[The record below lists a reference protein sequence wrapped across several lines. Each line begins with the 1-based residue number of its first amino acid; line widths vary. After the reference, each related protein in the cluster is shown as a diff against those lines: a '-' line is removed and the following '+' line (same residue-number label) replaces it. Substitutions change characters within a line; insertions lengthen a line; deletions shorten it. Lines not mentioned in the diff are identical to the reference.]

1 MQIVADA
8 STRAGAYQLLNAV
21 LNIATMPIAD
31 KVHRHMLASYYALQL
46 DALQAEAKRLGYF
59 FAQADTAAIM
69 PPVLVERLAWATD
82 YRRKC
87 YLYPN
92 CPESWE
98 RQTAD
103 SMSDGYAKEHCRS
116 MLAALAAL
124 GIRLQ
129 EGPQACALLAAE
141 ECRQR
146 EKASLPPE
154 LLPRSEVDGSSF
166 VDEIFAALDTPKGGI
181 AT

>member
-1 MQIVADA
+1 M
-8 STRAGAYQLLNAV
+8 GAAMIES

-59 FAQADTAAIM
+59 FAQADTAATM
-69 PPVLVERLAWATD
+69 PPVLADCLARAVM
-82 YRRKC
+82 YRREC
-87 YLYPN
+87 YLNPDA
-92 CPESWE
+92 PDIWES
-98 RQTAD
+98 RTDTA
-103 SMSDGYAKEHCRS
+103 MRDGYAPETLRA

-129 EGPQACALLAAE
+129 ESPQACALLAAE

-154 LLPRSEVDGSSF
+154 PSPLSEVEVSSF
-166 VDEIFAALDTPKGGI
+166 VDEFFTKLDAPTEEVP
-181 AT
+181 T

>member
-1 MQIVADA
+1 MIE
-8 STRAGAYQLLNAV
+8 S

-59 FAQADTAAIM
+59 FAQADTAATM
-69 PPVLVERLAWATD
+69 PPVLADCLARAVM
-82 YRRKC
+82 YRREC
-87 YLYPN
+87 YLNPDAPDIWESRTDTAMRDGFA
-92 CPESWE
+92 PETL
-98 RQTAD
+98 RA
-103 SMSDGYAKEHCRS
+103 

-129 EGPQACALLAAE
+129 EGPQACALIAAE
-141 ECRQR
+141 KCRQR

-154 LLPRSEVDGSSF
+154 PSPLSEVEVSSF
-166 VDEIFAALDTPKGGI
+166 VDEFFNALDAPKQDI
-181 AT
+181 PT

>member
-1 MQIVADA
+1 MI
-8 STRAGAYQLLNAV
+8 NE

-59 FAQADTAAIM
+59 FAQADRADCM
-69 PPVLVERLAWATD
+69 PSTLADCLARAVE

-98 RQTAD
+98 RQTSD
-103 SMSDGYAKEHCRS
+103 SMSDGYAQEHCRS

-129 EGPQACALLAAE
+129 ESPRACVLLAEE

-146 EKASLPPE
+146 ENANLSPASSPLTEVE
-154 LLPRSEVDGSSF
+154 LSSVF
-166 VDEIFAALDTPKGGI
+166 DDFFIKLDAPKEDAAK
-181 AT
+181 

>member
-1 MQIVADA
+1 MIDA
-8 STRAGAYQLLNAV
+8 

-59 FAQADTAAIM
+59 FAQADTAATM
-69 PPVLVERLAWATD
+69 PPVLAERLAWATE

-87 YLYPN
+87 YLFPN

-98 RQTAD
+98 RQTSD
-103 SMSDGYAKEHCRS
+103 SMSDGYAQEHCRS

-124 GIRLQ
+124 GITEVAAVLGGSMGGAR
-129 EGPQACALLAAE
+129 ALEWALAH
-141 ECRQR
+141 
-146 EKASLPPE
+146 PE
-154 LLPRSEVDGSSF
+154 SVR
-166 VDEIFAALDTPKGGI
+166 AALVLAVCGKLALDLFLTPDDLFSITPGLLQ
-181 AT
+181 

>member
-1 MQIVADA
+1 MIDA
-8 STRAGAYQLLNAV
+8 

-59 FAQADTAAIM
+59 FAQADTAATM
-69 PPVLVERLAWATD
+69 PPVLADCLARAVM
-82 YRRKC
+82 YRREC
-87 YLYPN
+87 YLNPDA
-92 CPESWE
+92 PDIWES
-98 RQTAD
+98 RTDTA
-103 SMSDGYAKEHCRS
+103 MRDGYAPETLRA

-129 EGPQACALLAAE
+129 EGPQACALIAAE
-141 ECRQR
+141 KCRQR

-154 LLPRSEVDGSSF
+154 PSPLSEVEVSSF
-166 VDEIFAALDTPKGGI
+166 VDEFFNALDAPKQDI
-181 AT
+181 PT